1 MIEVKNITKSFG
13 KTRVIEDISI
23 VFEKGKTNLIIG
35 QSGSGKTVLMKCMV
49 GLHEV
54 DGGQIIYDE
63 RMFSDMKSRRGS
75 EGAKFGERKIIR
87 QEIGMMF
94 QGGALFDSLN
104 VEENVIFP
112 LSMFTE
118 KSDEE
123 KEERA
128 NFCLKRVNLSNVNHL
143 YPDELSGGMKKRV
156 AIARAI
162 AMNPKYLLC
171 DEPNSGLDPITA
183 IVIDNLIK
191 EITYEYEITTIIN
204 THDMNSVMGIGDNI
218 VFIYEGKKWWEGD
231 KEDILH
237 TDNKELNDFVYATK
251 SLQKL
256 REEK

>member
-13 KTRVIEDISI
+13 KTQVLEDISI

-49 GLHEV
+49 GLYEV
-54 DGGQIIYDE
+54 DGGQIMYDE
-63 RMFSDMKSRRGS
+63 RMFSDLKFRRRSSGL
-75 EGAKFGERKIIR
+75 KFEERKIIR

-123 KEERA
+123 KVERA
-128 NFCLKRVNLSNVNHL
+128 NFCLNRVNLSNVNHL

-171 DEPNSGLDPITA
+171 DEPNSGLDPKTA
-183 IVIDNLIK
+183 IVIDDLIK
-191 EITYEYEITTIIN
+191 EITYEYEITTVIN

-218 VFIYEGKKWWEGD
+218 VFIYEGKKWWVGD
-231 KEDILH
+231 KEEILH
-237 TDNKELNDFVYATK
+237 AENKELNDFVYANK
-251 SLQKL
+251 YLRKL
-256 REEK
+256 KE